1 MRIDILERNYKA
13 REKLKDLI
21 EKKVGRFE
29 KYLGNDATCKV
40 VLSSRKEGV
49 YKMEVSIQAK
59 GLFVRSEVE
68 SDNMYV
74 NLDTCLS
81 KIERQVV
88 KHRDKV
94 SEITKVDLLDAADL
108 LFFDEIPT
116 FKKPSITKRKK
127 YDLYPMSEQEAI
139 EQLELVDNS
148 FYVYLNQ
155 ETQGVCVAYRR
166 DDGDFG
172 IIETNI

>member
-1 MRIDILERNYKA
+1 MKIDIMERGYIA

-21 EKKVGRFE
+21 VKKVERFE
-29 KYLGNDATCKV
+29 KYVGKDATCKV
-40 VLSSRKEGV
+40 VLSARKENA
-49 YKMEVSIQAK
+49 YKMEVSINAK

-81 KIERQVV
+81 KIERQIV
-88 KHRDKV
+88 KHRDRLTDIK
-94 SEITKVDLLDAADL
+94 KVDLDADL

-116 FKKPSITKRKK
+116 FTKPEIKKRKE
-127 YDLYPMSEQEAI
+127 YDLYPMSENEAM
-139 EQLELVDNS
+139 EQLELVDNN
-148 FYVYLNQ
+148 FYVFLN
-155 ETQGVCVAYRR
+155 EATQKVCVLYRR

-172 IIETNI
+172 IISTNI

>member
-1 MRIDILERNYKA
+1 MTGGTSTALLSLINTIDRNEYDIS
-13 REKLKDLI
+13 LLL
-21 EKKVGRFE
+21 
-29 KYLGNDATCKV
+29 YTNDGA
-40 VLSSRKEGV
+40 
-49 YKMEVSIQAK
+49 
-59 GLFVRSEVE
+59 
-68 SDNMYV
+68 
-74 NLDTCLS
+74 
-81 KIERQVV
+81 
-88 KHRDKV
+88 H
-94 SEITKVDLLDAADL
+94 
-108 LFFDEIPT
+108 FDEIPT

-148 FYVYLNQ
+148 FYVFLNQ

>member
-1 MRIDILERNYKA
+1 MKIDIMERGYIA

-21 EKKVGRFE
+21 VKKVERFE
-29 KYLGNDATCKV
+29 KYLGADAHCKV
-40 VLSSRKEGV
+40 VLSARKENA
-49 YKMEVSIQAK
+49 YKMEVTISAK

-81 KIERQVV
+81 KIERQIV
-88 KHRDKV
+88 KHRDRLTDIKK
-94 SEITKVDLLDAADL
+94 IDLNADL
-108 LFFDEIPT
+108 LFFDDMPT
-116 FKKPSITKRKK
+116 FKKAEIKKRKE

-148 FYVYLNQ
+148 FYVFLNQ